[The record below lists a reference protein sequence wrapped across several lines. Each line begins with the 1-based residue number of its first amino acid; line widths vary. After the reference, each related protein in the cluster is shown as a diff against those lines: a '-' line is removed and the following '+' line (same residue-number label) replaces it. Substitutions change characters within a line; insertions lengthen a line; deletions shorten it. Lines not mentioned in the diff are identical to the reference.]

1 MIGLSTHIQE
11 AVAKRSAGKYTD
23 MGDDLDADYF
33 YALAKNSEIRELQF
47 GKDIRDSRIFR
58 FDSDDVLNDFL
69 VKIIEKER
77 ESVFLDLP
85 SGELSRRMFFAAFD
99 KKLGAVTVTFKSDG
113 SVLCIYIMR
122 FDSNTRRYR
131 FQRIFSAEKMYDGIS
146 VIKKIL
152 DNA

>member
-1 MIGLSTHIQE
+1 M
-11 AVAKRSAGKYTD
+11 
-23 MGDDLDADYF
+23 
-33 YALAKNSEIRELQF
+33 
-47 GKDIRDSRIFR
+47 
-58 FDSDDVLNDFL
+58 LNDFL
-69 VKIIEKER
+69 FKIIEKER

-99 KKLGAVTVTFKSDG
+99 KRLGAATVVFKSDG
-113 SVLCIYIMR
+113 SVFCIYIMK

-131 FQRIFSAEKMYDGIS
+131 IQRMCSAETMYDGIS

>member
-23 MGDDLDADYF
+23 MSDDLDADYF
-33 YALAKNSEIRELQF
+33 YALAKNSDIRELQF
-47 GKDIRDSRIFR
+47 GKDIRDSRIFH
-58 FDSDDVLNDFL
+58 FVSDDVLNDFL

-99 KKLGAVTVTFKSDG
+99 KKLGAVTLVFNDDN
-113 SVLCIYIMR
+113 SVRCIYIMK

-131 FQRIFSAEKMYDGIS
+131 IQRTCSVETMYDCIS
-146 VIKKIL
+146 AIKKIL